1 MPEYRASPVPM
12 PGNPA
17 ANRVGDKTGPFRI
30 LIESREPGG
39 PWQRLSN
46 IEEKTCRTMKRS
58 PRQEESIKTL
68 IRTENFP
75 LK

>member
-39 PWQRLSN
+39 PWQV
-46 IEEKTCRTMKRS
+46 IEYRG
-58 PRQEESIKTL
+58 
-68 IRTENFP
+68 ENLPYDEAFAEAGRIHQN
-75 LK
+75 LNKN